1 MLCDSLPRQAPSELT
16 VAPSEDL
23 LRFTLPSEVRG
34 KGVWRCRDSPWAE
47 RVPEIERLATQH
59 GSLEPTAVL
68 KENAGKRVFLWRDGL
83 EAVPA
88 TVVKVSTSLKL
99 RLRFQ
104 SRRRLDAEAW
114 NLACADQRGL
124 RVPQLYAC
132 GVYGWSFCRRRVV
145 ICMQSFP
152 WPKMFDEFATTRA
165 EADQWRLLRRASHSL
180 RRLYE
185 TGCVH
190 IDFGPH
196 NILLSPETADEDV
209 VIDLEFAGFLPR
221 PNPDMFA
228 AQAGYFSWCVA
239 TNQHWVAP
247 SLVEAWFADLMA
259 EQRFRQPDR
268 LWSIWRR
275 NFLERASTRRRLA
288 WCS

>member
-1 MLCDSLPRQAPSELT
+1 MT
-16 VAPSEDL
+16 VVPSEDL
-23 LRFTLPSEVRG
+23 LRHTLPWEVRCA
-34 KGVWRCRDSPWAE
+34 GVWRCRDSDWAD
-47 RVPEIERLATQH
+47 RVPQIERLAMQEAP
-59 GSLEPTAVL
+59 LEPSTIL
-68 KENAGKRVFLWRDGL
+68 KESAEKRVFRWRDPL
-83 EAVPA
+83 EAGPA

-99 RLRFQ
+99 RLRFK
-104 SRRRLDAEAW
+104 SRRRLDAETW
-114 NLACADQRGL
+114 NLVCAEKRKL

-132 GVYGWSFCRRRVV
+132 GVYGWSYCRRRVV

-152 WPKMFDEFATTRA
+152 WPRMFDEFATLHA
-165 EADQWRLLRRASHSL
+165 EADHWRLLRRASHSL

-196 NILLSPETADEDV
+196 NILLSPESADEDV

-221 PNPDMFA
+221 PNPEMFA

-239 TNQHWVAP
+239 TNQTWVAP

-259 EQRFRQPDR
+259 EHRFAQPDR

-275 NFLERASTRRRLA
+275 NFRERAPTRHRLA
-288 WCS
+288 WCA